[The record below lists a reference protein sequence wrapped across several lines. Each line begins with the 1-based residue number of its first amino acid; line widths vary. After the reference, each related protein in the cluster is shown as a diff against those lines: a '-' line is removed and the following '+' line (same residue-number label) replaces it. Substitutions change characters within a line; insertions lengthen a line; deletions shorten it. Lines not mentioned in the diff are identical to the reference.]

1 MSQKQEVPKLKPE
14 QRLEIIKRELPRDTN
29 QDEIASMCGVCR
41 ETINRDIRAWELS
54 GGWDDWIRREFKGLF
69 TTISE
74 TDEPLAFREM
84 SKLAT
89 RTMTQRTESKVEGF
103 GTLLIWRPG
112 EDKPTEEPEQSEG
125 DDQNV

>member
-1 MSQKQEVPKLKPE
+1 MSKNPQLPPDK
-14 QRLEIIKRELPRDTN
+14 RIEIIKRELPRGTTQN
-29 QDEIASMCGVCR
+29 EIAVLCGVCR
-41 ETINRDIRAWELS
+41 DTISRDIKAWELS

-69 TTISE
+69 TTVTE

-84 SKLAT
+84 SKLAA

-112 EDKPTEEPEQSEG
+112 EETPEQGEG
-125 DDQNV
+125 DDEDQKT

>member
-1 MSQKQEVPKLKPE
+1 MAKNPRLKPE
-14 QRLEIIKRELPRDTN
+14 QRLEIIKRELPRGTTQND
-29 QDEIASMCGVCR
+29 ISVLCGVCVD
-41 ETINRDIRAWELS
+41 TISRDIKAWELS
-54 GGWDDWIRREFKGLF
+54 GGWDDWIRREFKDLF
-69 TTISE
+69 ATISE

-112 EDKPTEEPEQSEG
+112 EDKPGPEEPEPEEE
-125 DDQNV
+125 DDEEKT